1 MRRFFTIKRN
11 ITIAALTVAWCGLW
25 RDVSAANV
33 LAGAAI
39 AIGVTASGV
48 GPRCR
53 GSVRLIPLG
62 RLTIVVTIDLVKS
75 TISVAREILTP
86 TDRTEESIIAV
97 QLPSESREHLLLL
110 IVAITLTPGTAV
122 VDADPDTATLYLHLL
137 HHDRRDATVA
147 HAEELARLACSALPS
162 ARIGAPT

>member
-1 MRRFFTIKRN
+1 MSRFFTIKRN
-11 ITIAALTVAWCGLW
+11 IAIATLTAAWCGLW
-25 RDVSAANV
+25 RDVSVANV
-33 LAGAAI
+33 LVGTVI
-39 AIGVTASGV
+39 AVAVTLPGVAT
-48 GPRCR
+48 RCQ
-53 GSVRLIPLG
+53 GGVRLVPLG
-62 RLTIVVTIDLVKS
+62 RLAVLVTIDLVKS

-147 HAEELARLACSALPS
+147 HVEELARLASFALPS
-162 ARIGAPT
+162 SRIGATA